1 MESPRRYPVWRVVA
15 PNKAMSALGQ
25 NPSAPVMPPTRATI
39 TMSKVAGM
47 ITKTLKRCASS
58 NPKAKESAKKIMGG
72 KPRPIFASSDGSL

>member
-1 MESPRRYPVWRVVA
+1 
-15 PNKAMSALGQ
+15 
-25 NPSAPVMPPTRATI
+25 
-39 TMSKVAGM
+39 MSKVAGM